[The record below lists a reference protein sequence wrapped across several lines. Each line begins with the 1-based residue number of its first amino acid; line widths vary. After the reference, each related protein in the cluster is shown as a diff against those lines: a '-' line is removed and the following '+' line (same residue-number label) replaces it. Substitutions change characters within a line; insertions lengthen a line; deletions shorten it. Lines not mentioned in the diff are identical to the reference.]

1 MVDMHTGKGNRNMSI
16 ILKELYEETKSR
28 YGLSL
33 IAGETGLEKSVNWI
47 YIAESLAGPGYLS
60 GGELIITT
68 GVLCRE
74 SPDWLYD
81 FVRGMI
87 RENTCGLILNT
98 GKYIQPEHITSAL
111 ITLCNDCSFPL
122 FTMPWETLLS
132 DVTHDYYSRIFTD
145 SKRQE
150 AIDHTL
156 LNLVHRRGDVPALL
170 SELEEYGYP
179 ADQPYG
185 LIYISYSA
193 PRGGQLSRQH
203 ADSQISLSA
212 EHLARS
218 VSLQGHLCRTDTYC
232 FFMVS
237 PRDLHRLN
245 AFGKSLAES
254 LQSHFP
260 DAHIAVGIGSR
271 AATLANLPRAFFHA
285 RCSALIAASRRLSFL
300 SFEEL
305 GVFQLLLSV
314 NDKGVL
320 QDYMRR
326 RLFTVEQYDQKTG
339 GNYTEVLQQYLLCS
353 GSIQKIADNLYC
365 HRNTINKKVRILKE
379 ELGYHLDDPMT
390 CFELLLAY
398 CIRDYLRIPL

>member
-1 MVDMHTGKGNRNMSI
+1 MSI

-33 IAGETGLEKSVNWI
+33 IAGKTGLEKSVNWI

-74 SPDWLYD
+74 NPDWLYD
-81 FVRGMI
+81 FIRGMI

-98 GKYIQPEHITSAL
+98 GKYIQPEHITPEL
-111 ITLCNDCSFPL
+111 LVLCDNAGFPL
-122 FTMPWETLLS
+122 FTMPWETMLS
-132 DVTHDYYSRIFTD
+132 DVTHDYYSRIFSD
-145 SKRQE
+145 SQRQE

-156 LNLVHRRGDVPALL
+156 LNLVHRRGELPSIL

-185 LIYISYSA
+185 LIYISHST
-193 PRGGQLSRQH
+193 PTDGQLSHRQ
-203 ADSQISLSA
+203 ADSQITLFT
-212 EHLARS
+212 EHLVRS
-218 VSLQGHLCRTDTYC
+218 SSIQGHLCRTDTYW
-232 FFMVS
+232 FLMVS
-237 PRDLHRLN
+237 QRDLHRLD

-254 LQSHFP
+254 LQRHFP
-260 DAHIAVGIGSR
+260 VVHIAVGIGSR

-300 SFEEL
+300 SFDEL
-305 GVFQLLLSV
+305 GVFQLLLSI
-314 NDKGVL
+314 NDNGIL

-326 RLFTVEQYDQKTG
+326 RLSAVEQYDRKTG
-339 GNYTEVLQQYLLCS
+339 GNCTEVLQQYLLCS

-379 ELGYHLDDPMT
+379 ELGYHLDDPMS